1 MMKLIRI
8 ENDYILIEGEFEK
21 VQDDETVTTFSA
33 PLLGATM
40 KINGAEKLLL
50 IDFDNI
56 DPFILEDE
64 SSNDWEVELDHDFR
78 IYLKTQTI

>member
-1 MMKLIRI
+1 MKLIRI

-21 VQDDETVTTFSA
+21 VDDNQEVTTFTA

-40 KINGAEKLLL
+40 KIDGAEKLLL

-56 DPFILEDE
+56 DPFILSDE
-64 SSNDWEVELDHDFR
+64 SSDDWEVELDHDFR

>member
-21 VQDDETVTTFSA
+21 VDDTQEVTTFTA

-40 KINGAEKLLL
+40 KIDGAEKLLL

-56 DPFILEDE
+56 DPFILNDE
-64 SSNDWEVELDHDFR
+64 SSDDWEVELDLDFR